1 MHCIGDPL
9 PNPNRL
15 VSVGKIDFSR
25 NKNTAKAI
33 NNQISKKSFTDII
46 LDKDNTLWIIWR

>member
-15 VSVGKIDFSR
+15 VSVGKIDFYR
-25 NKNTAKAI
+25 NKNMAKAI

>member
-9 PNPNRL
+9 SNPNRL
-15 VSVGKIDFSR
+15 VSVGKIDFYR
-25 NKNTAKAI
+25 NKNMAKAI
-33 NNQISKKSFTDII
+33 NNQILKNSFTDII